1 MNLKHIGSVLAL
13 LLVGTSFADG
23 LVVGKGS
30 PQSLSEG
37 AYSYDTIELHD
48 NLTLESKAII
58 TMTDS
63 GTHADTI
70 FLGAGAGELPVLTI
84 VGQSQVKC
92 TSGKAGCLCI
102 GGSGEAGS
110 GGFGRVIIDG
120 GSASSPSPQ
129 LRLFYL
135 KVMDGA
141 TVPSDDNTVLRLG
154 RSTQKGQLSLGL
166 HGAQNFNAQPIR
178 IQFAGGYI
186 SSSEG
191 ASDYWFGGAAGSTI
205 VLESVGKESIRF
217 LNGGHTS
224 RDFRDGNVHLK
235 FVGAGDFSPYPA
247 SSISSER
254 TASDYSIVLY
264 GSSADYDWS
273 EFSGNINIEKGVLM
287 VQGENILPCA
297 ASCGV
302 LTSMDGDAWFDIRAD
317 QAINGIDT
325 EGVITN
331 GTKKAA
337 SAVVLTVG
345 SAKDGVVRVGEID
358 RLFTFRQTGHTVT
371 VDTAFVP
378 NYELTGGTLLVT
390 NNVVVS
396 NLTLAAGTTV
406 RVDGG
411 ILAFSGDFTDN
422 GVTIQC
428 VNGGSFGRLC
438 SAEPGATS
446 GAYLDG
452 VPSAGLIKTGA
463 GTFMVNQRN
472 ALTASALDV
481 REGVLKL
488 SGVGSTNE
496 WWRVTIN
503 ESGYRLNLAA
513 IGLFADDTLNSVL
526 DGFTYSQAANVS
538 GLANGQIYYD
548 TETYAVDTTGAKSK
562 VEGKDPVTFS
572 NTAAVLLDSDPKT
585 GMSLRLKE
593 GNNPNGI
600 AFTFRRADGEN
611 VPVTAYSLRYPINAS
626 QDTHTYAARSP
637 NKYVI
642 ETSADGVVWMKVG
655 EVGSRGDGTWGSWTD
670 NRSFQLDL
678 PAGRDVPGAK
688 GLVPGV
694 SVRVAEGATL
704 DCSNVAGGVELSA
717 LTVDLALGG
726 GTIRNVRLV
735 TTGTLDLVN
744 LPTAT
749 KLGGYEIPLTFESS
763 VTTGDLAGWTLRID
777 GTEVN
782 RTLAWKDGKLTVC
795 SNGMTIILR

>member
-1 MNLKHIGSVLAL
+1 MNSKHIGSVLAL
-13 LLVGTSFADG
+13 LLVGTSFAG
-23 LVVGKGS
+23 SLVVEKGN
-30 PQSLSEG
+30 PRSLPEG
-37 AYSYDTIELHD
+37 DYSFDSIELHD
-48 NLTLESKAII
+48 NLTLAPNAIV
-58 TMTDS
+58 TMADS
-63 GTHADTI
+63 AHADTF
-70 FLGAGAGELPVLTI
+70 FLGSGAGELPVLTI

-92 TSGKAGCLCI
+92 TAGKAGCLCI

-135 KVMDGA
+135 KVTEGA

-154 RSTQKGQLSLGL
+154 KSTSGGQLLIGL
-166 HGAQNFNAQPIR
+166 HGVQNFNAQPIG

-205 VLESVGKESIRF
+205 VLESVDGEPIRF

-224 RDFRDGNVHLK
+224 RNFKDGNVRLK
-235 FVGAGDFSPYPA
+235 FVGAGDFRPYPA
-247 SSISSER
+247 SSIASGK
-254 TASDYSIVLY
+254 TAANYSISLD
-264 GSSADYDWS
+264 GTSADYDWS
-273 EFSGNINIEKGVLM
+273 EFSGDINVEKGVLV
-287 VQGENILPCA
+287 VQGQNILPCA
-297 ASCGV
+297 ASCGI
-302 LTSMDGDAWFDIRAD
+302 LTSMDGDAWFDIWAD

-331 GTKKAA
+331 GTRKGA

-345 SAKDGVVRVGEID
+345 SAKDGVVRAGEID
-358 RLFTFRQTGHTVT
+358 RLFTVRQTGHTVT
-371 VDTAFVP
+371 LDTAFVP
-378 NYELTGGTLLVT
+378 NYDLTGGTLLVT

-411 ILAFSGDFTDN
+411 ILAFSGDFLDN
-422 GVTIQC
+422 GATIQC

-438 SAEPGATS
+438 AAESGATS

-452 VPSAGLIKTGA
+452 VSSAGLIKTGA

-472 ALTASALDV
+472 ALTASVLDV

-488 SGVGSTNE
+488 SGAGSTNE

-526 DGFTYSQAANVS
+526 DGYTYSQAEDVA
-538 GLANGQIYYD
+538 GLARGRIYYD
-548 TETYAVDTTGAKSK
+548 TEKYVVDSTGVKTSVA
-562 VEGKDPVTFS
+562 ENDPVTFT
-572 NTAAVLLDSDPKT
+572 NNAAVLLDSDPKT
-585 GMSLRLKE
+585 GMTLRLN
-593 GNNPNGI
+593 GGSNPNGI
-600 AFTFRRADGEN
+600 AFTFRRADGED

-626 QDTHTYAARSP
+626 QVAHNYDARSP

-642 ETSADGVVWMKVG
+642 ETSADGVDWMMVG
-655 EVGSRGDGTWGSWTD
+655 EVGSRGEGTWGSWTD
-670 NRSFQLDL
+670 NRSFPLDL

-688 GLVPGV
+688 GLAAGV

-704 DCSNVAGGVELSA
+704 DCSNVADGVELSA

-726 GTIRNVRLV
+726 GMLRNVRLA
-735 TTGTLDLVN
+735 TTGTLDLIN
-744 LPTAT
+744 LPTKA
-749 KLGGYEIPLTFESS
+749 KLSGYEIPLTFESS
-763 VTTGDLAGWTLRID
+763 VTTGDLSGWTLRVN
-777 GTEVN
+777 GAEVN

-795 SNGMTIILR
+795 SNGLAIIFR

>member
-1 MNLKHIGSVLAL
+1 MNPKHIGSVFAL
-13 LLVGTSFADG
+13 LLVGTSFAG
-23 LVVGKGS
+23 SLVVGKGN
-30 PQSLSEG
+30 PQTLEG
-37 AYSYDTIELHD
+37 GNYAYDLIELHD
-48 NLTLESKAII
+48 DLTLEPNAIV

-63 GTHADTI
+63 AHADTI
-70 FLGAGAGELPVLTI
+70 FMGSGAGELPVLTI

-92 TSGKAGCLCI
+92 TAGKAGCLCI

-120 GSASSPSPQ
+120 GSESSPSPQ

-135 KVMDGA
+135 KVTEGA
-141 TVPSDDNTVLRLG
+141 TVPSDDNTILRLG
-154 RSTQKGQLSLGL
+154 KSTQKGQLLIGL
-166 HGAQNFNAQPIR
+166 HGVQNFNAQPIG

-205 VLESVGKESIRF
+205 VLESVGKEPIRF
-217 LNGGHTS
+217 LNAGHGS
-224 RDFRDGNVHLK
+224 RDFKDGNVHLK
-235 FVGAGDFSPYPA
+235 FVGAGDFRPYPA
-247 SSISSER
+247 SSIASGK
-254 TASDYSIVLY
+254 TAADFSIIL
-264 GSSADYDWS
+264 GGISADYDWS
-273 EFSGNINIEKGVLM
+273 DFSGNINIEKGVL
-287 VQGENILPCA
+287 VAQGENVLPCA
-297 ASCGV
+297 ASCGI
-302 LTSMDGDAWFDIRAD
+302 LTSMDADAWFDIRAD

-331 GTKKAA
+331 GTKKA

-358 RLFTFRQTGHTVT
+358 QLFTFRQTGHTVT

-378 NYELTGGTLLVT
+378 NYDLADGTLLVT

-411 ILAFSGDFTDN
+411 ILAFSGEFSDN
-422 GVTIQC
+422 GATIQC
-428 VNGGSFGRLC
+428 VNGGLFGRLC
-438 SAEPGATS
+438 SAESGATS

-452 VPSAGLIKTGA
+452 VSSAGLIKTGA

-472 ALTASALDV
+472 ALTASVLDV

-496 WWRVTIN
+496 WWRVTVN
-503 ESGYRLNLAA
+503 ASGYRMNLAA
-513 IGLFADDTLNSVL
+513 IGLFADDTLDSVL
-526 DGFTYSQAANVS
+526 DGHAYSQATDVAR
-538 GLANGQIYYD
+538 LARGQIYYD
-548 TETYAVDTTGAKSK
+548 TEMYTYEKTGMTSAAAP
-562 VEGKDPVTFS
+562 ENDPVTFS
-572 NTAAVLLDSDPKT
+572 KDAAVLLDSDPKT
-585 GMSLRLKE
+585 GMTLQKIGAS
-593 GNNPNGI
+593 NPDGI
-600 AFTFRRADGEN
+600 AFTFRRADGED

-626 QDTHTYAARSP
+626 QNTHTYAARSP

-642 ETSADGVVWMKVG
+642 ETSADVVDWMKVG
-655 EVGSRGDGTWGSWTD
+655 EVGSRGEGTWGSWTD

-704 DCSNVAGGVELSA
+704 DCSNVADGVELSA

-726 GTIRNVRLV
+726 GTIRNVRLA
-735 TTGTLDLVN
+735 TTGRLDLIH
-744 LPTAT
+744 LPAST
-749 KLGGYEIPLTFESS
+749 KLGGYEIPLTFASS
-763 VTTGDLAGWTLRID
+763 VTTGDLSGWTLRVN
-777 GTEVN
+777 GAEVN
-782 RTLAWKDGKLTVC
+782 RTLVWKDGKLTIC
-795 SNGMTIILR
+795 SAGMAIILR

>member
-1 MNLKHIGSVLAL
+1 MNSKHIGSAFAL
-13 LLVGTSFADG
+13 LLVGTSFAEN
-23 LVVGKGS
+23 LVV
-30 PQSLSEG
+30 PQGNPRSLPEG
-37 AYSYDTIELHD
+37 DYSFDSIELHD
-48 NLTLESKAII
+48 NLTLAPKAII

-135 KVMDGA
+135 KVTEGA
-141 TVPSDDNTVLRLG
+141 TVPSDDDMVLRLG
-154 RSTQKGQLSLGL
+154 KSTSGGLLLLGL

-178 IQFAGGYI
+178 VQFAGGYI

-191 ASDYWFGGAAGSTI
+191 ATDYWFSGAAGSTI
-205 VLESVGKESIRF
+205 VLESVDGEPIRF

-224 RDFRDGNVHLK
+224 REFKDGNVRLK

-254 TASDYSIVLY
+254 TAANYSISL
-264 GSSADYDWS
+264 GGTSADYDWS
-273 EFSGNINIEKGVLM
+273 EFSGDINVEKGVLV
-287 VQGENILPCA
+287 VQGQNILPCA
-297 ASCGV
+297 ASCGI

-331 GTKKAA
+331 GTKKA

-345 SAKDGVVRVGEID
+345 SAKDGVVRAGEID
-358 RLFTFRQTGHTVT
+358 RLFTVRQEGNTVT
-371 VDTAFVP
+371 LDTAFVP
-378 NYELTGGTLLVT
+378 NYDLDVGTLLVT

-411 ILAFSGDFTDN
+411 VLAFSGDFTDN
-422 GVTIQC
+422 GATIAC

-438 SAEPGATS
+438 AAESDATS
-446 GAYLDG
+446 GAFVDE
-452 VPSAGLIKTGA
+452 PASSGLVKTGA
-463 GTFMVNQRN
+463 GTFMVNQRKVF
-472 ALTASALDV
+472 AAKALDV

-488 SGVGSTNE
+488 SGAGSTNE
-496 WWRVTIN
+496 WWRVTVN
-503 ESGYRLNLAA
+503 ASGYRMNLAA

-526 DGFTYSQAANVS
+526 DGYSYSQATDVA
-538 GLANGQIYYD
+538 GLARGRIYYD
-548 TETYAVDTTGAKSK
+548 TEKYVVDSTGVKTGVA
-562 VEGKDPVTFS
+562 ENDPVTFS
-572 NTAAVLLDSDPKT
+572 SDAAVLLDSDPKT
-585 GMSLRLKE
+585 GMTLKLN
-593 GNNPNGI
+593 GGSNPNGI
-600 AFTFRRADGEN
+600 AFTFRRAEGDV
-611 VPVTAYSLRYPINAS
+611 VPVTAYSLRYPINGS
-626 QDTHTYAARSP
+626 QPTHNYAARSP
-637 NKYVI
+637 SEYVI
-642 ETSADGVVWMKVG
+642 ETSADGADWLTVG
-655 EVGSRGDGTWGSWTD
+655 KVGSRGDGTWGSWTD
-670 NRSFQLDL
+670 NRSFPLDL
-678 PAGRDVPGAK
+678 PAGGDVPGAK
-688 GLVPGV
+688 GLAAGV

-704 DCSNVAGGVELSA
+704 DCSNVADGVELSA
-717 LTVDLALGG
+717 LTVDVALGG
-726 GTIRNVRLV
+726 GTLRNVRLAA
-735 TTGTLDLVN
+735 TGTLDIIH
-744 LPTAT
+744 LPANV

-763 VTTGDLAGWTLRID
+763 VTTGDLAGWTLRVN
-777 GTEVN
+777 GAEVD
-782 RTLAWKDGKLTVC
+782 RTLEWKDGKLTV
-795 SNGMTIILR
+795 SRNGMTIILR

>member
-1 MNLKHIGSVLAL
+1 MNSKHIGSVLAL
-13 LLVGTSFADG
+13 LLVGTSFADC

-30 PQSLSEG
+30 PQSLAEG
-37 AYSYDTIELHD
+37 AYSYDSIELHD
-48 NLTLESKAII
+48 NLTLAPNAIV
-58 TMTDS
+58 TMADS
-63 GTHADTI
+63 AHADTF
-70 FLGAGAGELPVLTI
+70 FLGSGAGELPVLTI

-92 TSGKAGCLCI
+92 TAGKAGCLCI

-120 GSASSPSPQ
+120 GSESSPSPQ

-135 KVMDGA
+135 KVTEGA

-154 RSTQKGQLSLGL
+154 KSTQKGQLLIGL
-166 HGAQNFNAQPIR
+166 HGVQNFNAQPIG

-191 ASDYWFGGAAGSTI
+191 ASDYWFSGAAGSTI
-205 VLESVGKESIRF
+205 VLESVGKEPIRF
-217 LNGGHTS
+217 LNAGHGDRS
-224 RDFRDGNVHLK
+224 FKDGNVRLK
-235 FVGAGDFSPYPA
+235 FVGAGDFTLYPA
-247 SSISSER
+247 SSIAKEK
-254 TASDYSIVLY
+254 TAANYSLDLS
-264 GSSADYDWS
+264 GSADDYDWS
-273 EFSGNINIEKGVLM
+273 EFSGNLNIEAGLLR
-287 VQGENILPCA
+287 VQGQNLLPCTA
-297 ASCGV
+297 TCGI
-302 LTSMDGDAWFDIRAD
+302 LTSVDGEAWFDIRAD

-331 GTKKAA
+331 GTKKA

-345 SAKDGVVRVGEID
+345 SAKDGVVRAGEID

-378 NYELTGGTLLVT
+378 NYDLTGGTLLVT

-411 ILAFSGDFTDN
+411 ILAFSGDFLDN
-422 GVTIQC
+422 GATIQC
-428 VNGGSFGRLC
+428 VNGGLFGRLC
-438 SAEPGATS
+438 VAESGATS

-472 ALTASALDV
+472 VLTASVLDV

-488 SGVGSTNE
+488 SGAGSTNE

-526 DGFTYSQAANVS
+526 DGYTYSQATDAA
-538 GLANGQIYYD
+538 GLAKGQIHYD
-548 TETYAVDTTGAKSK
+548 TATYVVESTGERSK
-562 VEGKDPVTFS
+562 VEGNDPVTFLS
-572 NTAAVLLDSDPKT
+572 DAAVLLDSDPKT
-585 GMSLRLKE
+585 GMTLKLAE

-600 AFTFRRADGEN
+600 AFTFRRADGED

-626 QDTHTYAARSP
+626 QVAHNYDARSP

-642 ETSADGVVWMKVG
+642 ETSADGVDWMMVG
-655 EVGSRGDGTWGSWTD
+655 EVGSRGEGTWGSWTD
-670 NRSFQLDL
+670 NRSFPLDL

-688 GLVPGV
+688 GLAAGV

-704 DCSNVAGGVELSA
+704 DCSNVADGVELSA

-726 GTIRNVRLV
+726 GMLRNVRLA
-735 TTGTLDLVN
+735 TTGTLDLIN
-744 LPTAT
+744 LPTKA
-749 KLGGYEIPLTFESS
+749 KLSGYEIPLTFESS
-763 VTTGDLAGWTLRID
+763 VTTGDLSGWTLRVN
-777 GTEVN
+777 GAEVN

-795 SNGMTIILR
+795 SNGLAIIFR